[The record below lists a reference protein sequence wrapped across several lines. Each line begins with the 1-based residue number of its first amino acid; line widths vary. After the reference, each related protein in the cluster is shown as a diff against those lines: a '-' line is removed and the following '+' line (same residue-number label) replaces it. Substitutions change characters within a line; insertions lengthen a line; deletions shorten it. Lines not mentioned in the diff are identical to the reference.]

1 MRLVCK
7 TYVAAGEVTTLKHEL
22 GNHTV
27 EARASV
33 ALTLLLRSTQ
43 LTEVLSGLGNDV
55 IVELEVDT
63 AGLV

>member
-1 MRLVCK
+1 VRLAYK

-27 EARASV
+27 EARADV
-33 ALTLLLRSTQ
+33 TLTLLLRSTE

-63 AGLV
+63 AGLL

>member
-1 MRLVCK
+1 MVGM

-22 GNHTV
+22 RNHTM
-27 EARASV
+27 ETGTSV
-33 ALTLLLRSTQ
+33 ALTLLLCSTE

-63 AGLV
+63 AGLI